1 MAEGILRRRAAE
13 LRLPINVSS
22 AGLMQG
28 GKPATPDAVSVL
40 ADRGMDISAHV
51 SRRLDREMLN
61 DADLVLV
68 MTRDHLREAV
78 LTEPAAFPKV
88 FLLRELVRRLD
99 ENPGASLK
107 TLNQGRTTS
116 DYTGANGADDDVPDP
131 IGQSRKRYLVTAD
144 ELDSLLTTLVK
155 QLETL

>member
-13 LRLPINVSS
+13 LQLPITVSS
-22 AGLMQG
+22 AGLMPG
-28 GKPATPDAVSVL
+28 GKPATPDAVLVL
-40 ADRGMDISAHV
+40 KERGMDISEHI
-51 SRRLDREMLN
+51 SRRFDREMLN
-61 DADLVLV
+61 DADLVLA

-78 LTEPAAFPKV
+78 VTDPSAFPKI

-107 TLNQGRTTS
+107 MLNEGRTTS
-116 DYTGANGADDDVPDP
+116 DYAGAHGADDDVADP
-131 IGQSRKRYLVTAD
+131 IGQSRKKYLATAD